1 MRACICHD
9 VPTIVVRQIANSAAT
24 AEGKLQHAHTRKT
37 KIITEEFHVRSY
49 DAKVFS
55 DHRQITKLLLNGF
68 EEFST
73 RCRYP
78 LASLSSFVP
87 GGNLPTGCKPTEV
100 IDSNEV
106 KHLQRCAK
114 TL

>member
-9 VPTIVVRQIANSAAT
+9 IPTIVVRQIANSAVT
-24 AEGKLQHAHTRKT
+24 AEGELQHTHTRKT
-37 KIITEEFHVRSY
+37 EIITEEFHVRSY

-73 RCRYP
+73 RRRYP
-78 LASLSSFVP
+78 LTTLCSFVS
-87 GGNLPTGCKPTEV
+87 GWNFPTGSEPTEV
-100 IDSNEV
+100 IDSNDV

-114 TL
+114 